1 MKNILGLDLGLS
13 SIGWS
18 VIRENSEEQ
27 ELVAMGSR
35 VVSLT
40 AAELSSFTQG
50 NGVSINSQ
58 RTQKRTQRKGYDRYQ
73 LRRTL
78 LRNKLDTLGMLPD
91 DSLSYLPKLQLWGL
105 RAKAV
110 TQRIELNEL
119 GRVLLH
125 LNQKRGYKSIK
136 SDFSG
141 DKKITDYVKT
151 VKTRYDELKEM
162 RLTIGELFFRR
173 LTENAF
179 FRCKEQVYPRQAYVE
194 EFDCI
199 MNCQRKFYPDILTD
213 ETIRCI
219 RDEIIYYQRPL
230 KSCKYLVSRCE
241 FEKRFYLNAAG
252 KKTEAGPKVSPRTSP
267 LFQVCRLWESINNIV
282 VKDRRN
288 EIVFISAEQRAALFD
303 FLNTHEKLKGSDLL
317 KLLGLSK
324 TYGYRLGEQFKTGI
338 QGNKTRVEIE
348 RALGNYPDKKR
359 LLQFNLQEESSSMVN
374 TETGEII
381 PMISLSF

>member
-179 FRCKEQVYPRQAYVE
+179 FRCKYGAQNEVY
-194 EFDCI
+194 
-199 MNCQRKFYPDILTD
+199 
-213 ETIRCI
+213 
-219 RDEIIYYQRPL
+219 
-230 KSCKYLVSRCE
+230 
-241 FEKRFYLNAAG
+241 
-252 KKTEAGPKVSPRTSP
+252 
-267 LFQVCRLWESINNIV
+267 
-282 VKDRRN
+282 
-288 EIVFISAEQRAALFD
+288 
-303 FLNTHEKLKGSDLL
+303 
-317 KLLGLSK
+317 
-324 TYGYRLGEQFKTGI
+324 
-338 QGNKTRVEIE
+338 RVE
-348 RALGNYPDKKR
+348 
-359 LLQFNLQEESSSMVN
+359 
-374 TETGEII
+374 
-381 PMISLSF
+381 